1 MINLNIPLDKL
12 YKIQAIG
19 CSILFLIIISTTYK
33 YNDERENERIK
44 NSVANESIK
53 NKEKLL
59 NEELNS
65 IRVEFKNIM
74 NKSLSDI
81 TYLNELRPSL
91 QSQEFNKLAFPITEQ
106 LESRLNEN
114 EKKQINHTQKVSMLD
129 SLKIETK
136 AMDKSISAYDS
147 WKCFGLC
154 FTTVLSV
161 ISLYFAYLGFKR
173 WNYEEPIK
181 IPTKTKLKK

>member
-1 MINLNIPLDKL
+1 MMINLNIILDKL
-12 YKIQAIG
+12 YKIVAIG
-19 CSILFLIIISTTYK
+19 GIVSFLIIISFTYRFIV
-33 YNDERENERIK
+33 ELENKRIK
-44 NSVANESIK
+44 NSEANEVIK
-53 NKEKLL
+53 NEEKLL

-114 EKKQINHTQKVSMLD
+114 EKKQINHMQKVSNLN
-129 SLKIETK
+129 SQKIEIK
-136 AMDKSISAYDS
+136 ANDKIISICDS
-147 WKCFGLC
+147 WKYFVL
-154 FTTVLSV
+154 FLTTVLSV

-181 IPTKTKLKK
+181 IPTKN